1 MTRPRGIKALWRRY
15 MAWRNAAAVIP
26 QVEKVPNKVDGDEGD
41 IIRHKYSNRG
51 GGWSSGAG

>member
-1 MTRPRGIKALWRRY
+1 
-15 MAWRNAAAVIP
+15 MAWRNAAAVLP
-26 QVEKVPNKVDGDEGD
+26 PDPEKVPNKVDGDEGD